1 MKKIKQILALLLAI
15 LLGGLYLFT
24 LIVSFFQ
31 GSVSSGLLQACIYCT
46 VAVPVLIYAYM
57 LIYRVLKKS
66 PTDSDISKEK
76 RLKSTDTNNSL
87 SDETAISKDT
97 TTSED
102 TGVDIGGK

>member
-66 PTDSDISKEK
+66 PTDSDISKEEHS
-76 RLKSTDTNNSL
+76 RSTNSNNNL
-87 SDETAISKDT
+87 SDEATISKDT
-97 TTSED
+97 TTSEN
-102 TGVDIGGK
+102 TRVDIGGK